1 MNDTI
6 KVLCKK
12 PYTIP
17 REVTIPNEL
26 EMFQKLVDG
35 PIQVFPAVTF
45 TGQARRIVVI
55 CDEEAKLRETPPA
68 PNLFLG
74 KPPRFDIVRGPVV
87 VCAADDEE
95 LDGLT
100 EDELQIAE
108 GWLRMVEI
116 VKVGDA
122 PERHGTYKIEED

>member
-6 KVLCKK
+6 KVLYKE
-12 PYTIP
+12 PYEPP
-17 REVTIPNEL
+17 REVTIPNDL
-26 EMFQKLVDG
+26 GTFQKLVDG

-45 TGQARRIVVI
+45 TGKDRRIVVV
-55 CDEEAKLRETPPA
+55 CDEEAKLHDMMPA
-68 PNLFLG
+68 ANLFLG
-74 KPPRFDIVRGPVV
+74 KPPRYDIVRGPVV

-100 EDELQIAE
+100 EDEIGIAE
-108 GWLRMVEI
+108 AWLRMVEI

-122 PERHGTYKIEED
+122 PARHGTYRIEED

>member
-6 KVLCKK
+6 KVLYKE

-35 PIQVFPAVTF
+35 PIQAFPAVTF

-74 KPPRFDIVRGPVV
+74 EPPRFDIVRGPVV
-87 VCAADDEE
+87 VLVCVAEE
-95 LDGLT
+95 EWFDGLT

-108 GWLRMVEI
+108 AWLRMVEI
-116 VKVGDA
+116 VKG
-122 PERHGTYKIEED
+122 GLNG

>member
-6 KVLCKK
+6 KVLHKE

-17 REVTIPNEL
+17 REVIIPNEL

-35 PIQVFPAVTF
+35 PIQAFPAVTF

-55 CDEEAKLRETPPA
+55 CDEEAKLRDNPPE

-87 VCAADDEE
+87 VCAADDED

-100 EDELQIAE
+100 EDEIGIAE
-108 GWLRMVEI
+108 AWLRMVEI

-122 PERHGTYKIEED
+122 PARHGTYRIEED